1 MGMAASQA
9 RYLALVA
16 RKSNCEYE
24 GQQINQARMALS
36 NQSANLFNQMLTL
49 SVPVPPSTQDFTKIQ
64 YSFTDGFNGSTITR
78 WEQLAN
84 NPEYNYLVT
93 SHYYADK
100 YTGSLKKLTDPQ
112 VQLKQEGAVPTT
124 QTDLV
129 GALNSYTLTQ
139 AALDAATKAKNTAD
153 SNATAATLVE
163 ETARMAKAAADNA
176 VINAGIPTGTT
187 VSTAQTAMITA
198 RSNYETKKTAYDT
211 ALANAAN
218 LDDYDET
225 AAITYTGMTYDNT
238 GNRYTATTPAH
249 VYENFINANLAD
261 QRSIATIINDLRL
274 HNVEVP
280 IGTDGETMKLKD
292 AISDTEWS
300 TFYSDIIGVGA
311 QMTDISGYSQN
322 IQSVLSSMY
331 IDDTTNNVAFKR
343 DLRNGVSGSA
353 VNVFKEGTVSTTS
366 ASHSTTIAPYE
377 DPTDTANYVPGLYQ
391 DYVNAKNIYDLLYA
405 QEVATNEY
413 ADAVSELDIALSE
426 QQSAN
431 IAFEN
436 AQRDFD
442 AAKTYYES
450 LQQPDYI
457 GNSKLTLLAE
467 LTDKQAAELRQVVSD
482 MHAQN
487 INTDINDCFDENGNY
502 LGGVYTF
509 DMNGVTYY
517 TTYNSLM
524 DAYAS
529 TTEQGS
535 DKIIDG
541 QYKMPYYNATYIST
555 KIETTKQALLE
566 TDEEGRFSSIR
577 FEDDS
582 VKYNLN
588 METITDDDAYAD
600 AMNQYYYESEI
611 YDKTIQDINAK
622 TSIIHQQDQQLEL
635 RLKQLDTE
643 QNALSNEMEAVQ
655 KVVKDNVEKS
665 FKTFGG

>member
-1 MGMAASQA
+1 MS
-9 RYLALVA
+9 
-16 RKSNCEYE
+16 
-24 GQQINQARMALS
+24 
-36 NQSANLFNQMLTL
+36 
-49 SVPVPPSTQDFTKIQ
+49 
-64 YSFTDGFNGSTITR
+64 
-78 WEQLAN
+78 
-84 NPEYNYLVT
+84 
-93 SHYYADK
+93 
-100 YTGSLKKLTDPQ
+100 
-112 VQLKQEGAVPTT
+112 
-124 QTDLV
+124 
-129 GALNSYTLTQ
+129 
-139 AALDAATKAKNTAD
+139 
-153 SNATAATLVE
+153 
-163 ETARMAKAAADNA
+163 
-176 VINAGIPTGTT
+176 
-187 VSTAQTAMITA
+187 
-198 RSNYETKKTAYDT
+198 
-211 ALANAAN
+211 
-218 LDDYDET
+218 
-225 AAITYTGMTYDNT
+225 
-238 GNRYTATTPAH
+238 
-249 VYENFINANLAD
+249 
-261 QRSIATIINDLRL
+261 
-274 HNVEVP
+274 
-280 IGTDGETMKLKD
+280 
-292 AISDTEWS
+292 
-300 TFYSDIIGVGA
+300 
-311 QMTDISGYSQN
+311 
-322 IQSVLSSMY
+322 
-331 IDDTTNNVAFKR
+331 
-343 DLRNGVSGSA
+343 
-353 VNVFKEGTVSTTS
+353 STTS

-377 DPTDTANYVPGLYQ
+377 NPADTANYVPGLYQ

-457 GNSKLTLLAE
+457 GNSKLTLLAG

-487 INTDINDCFDENGNY
+487 INTVINDCFDENGNY